1 VYQIVKNRFAIMV
14 SATVVVVLMT
24 VAGISAYKTHV
35 EKDSGLFFSTYP
47 HLIGTR
53 MDGCEACHSQISAL
67 PPGAAGGKAVALSSC
82 DYCAKAVVAIRV
94 NPMPAGTMDI
104 DWPRYATNA
113 IREKSIIIFGALKP

>member
-1 VYQIVKNRFAIMV
+1 MYQIVKNRFAIMV

-53 MDGCEACHSQISAL
+53 MDARRAIAEFLRFLREPQEA
-67 PPGAAGGKAVALSSC
+67 K
-82 DYCAKAVVAIRV
+82 R
-94 NPMPAGTMDI
+94 
-104 DWPRYATNA
+104 WR
-113 IREKSIIIFGALKP
+113 